1 MRKDYE
7 EEGKIYLYGKK
18 ILKAGSVDENSME
31 GIKEIQRH
39 KVNETILLIGGISRN
54 SV

>member
-1 MRKDYE
+1 M
-7 EEGKIYLYGKK
+7 KK
-18 ILKAGSVDENSME
+18 KERFICMAKNILKAGSVDENSME